1 MLARQQRYELRTEML
16 PENRSRYLT
25 EETYQKLEPEY
36 LDSIE
41 ALRDPTAPSVARGE
55 PTMAPAR
62 PAVALDAEQWNRRLA
77 PVRRPDDDIEVP
89 DGFTWEPATLNASAA
104 HSVDEPAMAERA
116 MVSRRGRRGR
126 RPRADHGAATTRC
139 MIDNANVTLELL
151 HEHPLGRARIQY

>member
-104 HSVDEPAMAERA
+104 ALVSAGFRRTASMSPRWPSARWCPGADDGVAALEPITE
-116 MVSRRGRRGR
+116 
-126 RPRADHGAATTRC
+126 RPRPAA
-139 MIDNANVTLELL
+139 
-151 HEHPLGRARIQY
+151 